1 MSFPESATS
10 RPLRA
15 VRLWVEFATLFI
27 ALPLIM
33 AFYIPPDQFFTMLVL
48 IAAAG
53 LILLAITPGWRW
65 RRLIEARPLRDLAL
79 FTGFALIIGASLFA
93 LAWWL
98 VPRSFL
104 GLPLYRTELWLMI
117 MTFYPFLSAL
127 PQELLYRALFFERYG
142 ALFGSAG
149 GWLSIIINAACFSLA
164 HLFFWNWPAV
174 ILTFVGGLFFAY
186 AYVRLRS
193 FPLAF
198 LLHAV
203 AGQAIF
209 TSGLGL
215 FFYHGAI
222 PAN

>member
-1 MSFPESATS
+1 MSIVETATV
-10 RPLRA
+10 RPWRA
-15 VRLWVEFATLFI
+15 ARLWVEFATLFI

-33 AFYIPPDQFFTMLVL
+33 AFFIPPDAFFTMLVL
-48 IAAAG
+48 IAATG
-53 LILLAITPGWRW
+53 LMLLAITPGWRW
-65 RRLIEARPLRDLAL
+65 RRLLEARPWRDLGL
-79 FTGFALIIGASLFA
+79 FVGFALVMGASVFA

-98 VPRSFL
+98 VPSRFMD
-104 GLPLYRTELWLMI
+104 LPLYRTELWLMI
-117 MTFYPFLSAL
+117 MMFYPFFSAL

-142 ALFGSAG
+142 ALFGRTMIWPA
-149 GWLSIIINAACFSLA
+149 IILNAACFSLA

-174 ILTFVGGLFFAY
+174 LLTFVGGVFFAY

-209 TSGLGL
+209 TSGLGRY
-215 FFYHGAI
+215 FYHGAI
-222 PAN
+222 PGG